1 MRGGEW
7 GEGGY
12 VVVRE
17 RGVMVWR
24 IYMKGETGKG
34 REEGVGAVRRRRG
47 DGERWIRRRGRTG
60 RGLVV
65 MVEW

>member
-1 MRGGEW
+1 M
-7 GEGGY
+7 
-12 VVVRE
+12 VRE
-17 RGVMVWR
+17 GGVMVWR
-24 IYMKGETGKG
+24 IYMKGETGNG
-34 REEGVGAVRRRRG
+34 REEGVGAVVRRRG